1 MSRQSCPCSMK
12 VGRARAPR
20 PSAMLTRRTVHIC
33 GSGRS
38 CLAKIASILESPRS
52 NAPTIVIIDV
62 PYDEEQRLKRMS
74 REPRTPSPT
83 SSRLMRINTSEPDDI
98 YGTHLLTH
106 VSAEISSRNFSKL
119 VVPVV
124 MLTGL
129 EREVAPS
136 GLPSPGIHGAQ
147 VLTDTVRLSRYLDAG
162 AFDVFSSPLTKDRMH
177 GLVIHAYRLHK
188 EFAREEASFL
198 TKRNR
203 KLSWV
208 GVDDAKPYGYLREAM
223 VSNLMTGICNPETVG
238 ESLESRYVHLLNTNL
253 VFHANENSEFDL
265 SQDRRTVVEDAVG
278 TWAFSAHDY
287 TDDEL
292 LYAALVMLKHALHMP
307 ELDKWSIPEGKF
319 KIHIQHCVLTIPK
332 TSSLSSCWL
341 AALLT
346 TSLSSTT
353 TFDTLSMSSKPSST
367 SSFGSGPYRHIQPW
381 IPLESRFPNRP

>member
-1 MSRQSCPCSMK
+1 MEHGMCNVIYIDRRANDEYVKRETLSDSLVARTSTGNVGQSYFALGKTPPAEVHANVEAILSMFNEGRSRAHAFPNTT
-12 VGRARAPR
+12 
-20 PSAMLTRRTVHIC
+20 LTHGAVHIC

-38 CLAKIASILESPRS
+38 CLAKIASILESPRG

-83 SSRLMRINTSEPDDI
+83 SSRLIRINTSEPDDI

-129 EREVAPS
+129 ERETAPS
-136 GLPSPGIHGAQ
+136 GLPSPGIYGAQ

-208 GVDDAKPYGYLREAM
+208 GVDDSKPYGYLREAM

-238 ESLESRYVHLLNTNL
+238 ESLESRYVRFLDTDL
-253 VFHANENSEFDL
+253 V
-265 SQDRRTVVEDAVG
+265 VVV
-278 TWAFSAHDY
+278 F
-287 TDDEL
+287 
-292 LYAALVMLKHALHMP
+292 
-307 ELDKWSIPEGKF
+307 
-319 KIHIQHCVLTIPK
+319 
-332 TSSLSSCWL
+332 
-341 AALLT
+341 LLT
-346 TSLSSTT
+346 
-353 TFDTLSMSSKPSST
+353 K
-367 SSFGSGPYRHIQPW
+367 Q
-381 IPLESRFPNRP
+381 